1 MAGLDAKQ
9 RRYDGIDFDQLYK
22 RLRVYAEGLT
32 RFMPEVFDG
41 VSAGDLVN
49 DVLLAFWES
58 PDGLGWKPA
67 KGKLVTFLLTVLKNR
82 FIDRY
87 RRTQKMQASLD
98 DPDGGSPEPS
108 CTPIDTLE
116 YQDFLQQLRNRIGER
131 PDWNRVDDQG
141 RLSVDPIHHSL
152 PRCCWWITYD

>member
-1 MAGLDAKQ
+1 MDAKQ

-58 PDGLGWKPA
+58 PEVSAGSQPKE
-67 KGKLVTFLLTVLKNR
+67 
-82 FIDRY
+82 
-87 RRTQKMQASLD
+87 SL
-98 DPDGGSPEPS
+98 SRS
-108 CTPIDTLE
+108 C
-116 YQDFLQQLRNRIGER
+116 
-131 PDWNRVDDQG
+131 
-141 RLSVDPIHHSL
+141 
-152 PRCCWWITYD
+152 